1 LIWFQE
7 PTILL
12 KITNHHT
19 VQAGLQEKDHVAIV
33 KEVETV
39 AETAVGIVA
48 QGTRNK

>member
-1 LIWFQE
+1 LIWFLEQ
-7 PTILL
+7 TILL

-19 VQAGLQEKDHVAIV
+19 VQAGLQVKDHAAIV
-33 KEVETV
+33 KEVVIV